1 MGNVAAVRD
10 NWRPLT
16 VGGASNTGSISGS
29 VPNSASGGGRDFLSE
44 QRRQMA
50 EVERMKNIG
59 GTVGGGSTQTRNSK
73 SQSVLPPSG
82 AARPINHLEV
92 NKMAQVNVNFSSK
105 KTLLAIKLQ
114 EQFRK
119 I

>member
-16 VGGASNTGSISGS
+16 VGGASNNGSISGS
-29 VPNSASGGGRDFLSE
+29 VPTSGSVPNSVSGGGRDFLSE

-59 GTVGGGSTQTRNSK
+59 GAVGGGSTQTRNSK

-92 NKMAQVNVNFSSK
+92 NKMAQVTVDFSS
-105 KTLLAIKLQ
+105 
-114 EQFRK
+114 
-119 I
+119 